1 MGIPAGELGV
11 RICKSAGDFSPGHE
25 RVAAIPGCVHA
36 PAGLIQSHG
45 QAFLHGI
52 ISCFPFYAQFPAAQG
67 CQWLG
72 DSAFGS
78 QMSLPPSR
86 RCGFPPYPCSQQC
99 RRGLRSSHTPVFTG
113 DFFSWSWNG
122 MLQKC
127 CHKLLRSYL
136 ERVGGL
142 IRCYE
147 AQPSH
152 TTSRPWL
159 MARILDTFSS
169 YYQLQK
175 SFQQNLKES
184 VKEYRLLPIF
194 SVCYSKMSEKFEHYQ
209 KNSTMGCFLL
219 CVSRIIPL

>member
-1 MGIPAGELGV
+1 MGMPAGELGV

-25 RVAAIPGCVHA
+25 RVAAIPGCVHV

-52 ISCFPFYAQFPAAQG
+52 ISCFPFYAQFPAVQG

-72 DSAFGS
+72 NSTFGS
-78 QMSLPPSR
+78 QMALPPSR
-86 RCGFPPYPCSQQC
+86 SCGFPPYPCSQQC
-99 RRGLRSSHTPVFTG
+99 QRGLRSSHTPVFTG

-127 CHKLLRSYL
+127 CHKLLKSYL
-136 ERVGGL
+136 ERAGGL
-142 IRCYE
+142 IGCYE

-152 TTSRPWL
+152 STSRPWL

-175 SFQQNLKES
+175 SFSAKPEGKCERVQAVAYFQCVLLKNE
-184 VKEYRLLPIF
+184 
-194 SVCYSKMSEKFEHYQ
+194 
-209 KNSTMGCFLL
+209 
-219 CVSRIIPL
+219 